1 MQPSEPRPPADFPE
15 ETGTVTGLV
24 DGIVA
29 PNPGPLTLQGTRTWL
44 IGEDRLLIVDPGPAV
59 DAHVEALK
67 ARIAGRAVNGILLTH
82 AHADHS
88 AAAPRLVRELGAPIL
103 ASTSTLA
110 RLGVPGRVLVEGN
123 VIPVDAPSRAERI
136 GLQVLETPGHSAD
149 HLAFLLLPDR
159 WLFTGD
165 LVLGSGS
172 SAVLHPDGR
181 VGDYLSSLRKLEA
194 LRPARLLPGHGPEV
208 ADAEAKL
215 EEYRRH
221 RLERERQIEAA
232 VAAGDASVG
241 AIRDSVYGPL
251 PAGLEAAASASVS
264 AHLAHLAE
272 RGVEVPAP
280 GPGMFE
286 ETGTVDSGGFDRE
299 RSEGP

>member
-1 MQPSEPRPPADFPE
+1 M
-15 ETGTVTGLV
+15 
-24 DGIVA
+24 A

-44 IGEDRLLIVDPGPAV
+44 VGEDRLLIIDPGPA
-59 DAHVEALK
+59 DGAHIDGLIRE
-67 ARIAGRAVNGILLTH
+67 IAGRTVDGILLTH

-88 AAAPRLVRELGAPIL
+88 AAAPGLARKLSAPIL
-103 ASTSTLA
+103 ASSSTLA
-110 RLGVPGRVLVEGN
+110 RLALPGRVLAEGD
-123 VIPVDAPSRAERI
+123 VIPVDAPSRVDRVR
-136 GLQVLETPGHSAD
+136 LQVIETPGHSAD

-194 LRPARLLPGHGPEV
+194 LRPTTLLPGHGPEV

-215 EEYRRH
+215 EEYRLH
-221 RLERERQIEAA
+221 RLARERQIESA
-232 VAAGDASVG
+232 VAAGIDSIE

-251 PAGLEAAASASVS
+251 PTGLAAAASASVS

-272 RGVEVPAP
+272 RGIAAPAP
-280 GPGMFE
+280 GPGMLE
-286 ETGTVDSGGFDRE
+286 KTGSQRPDETEADGGEAR
-299 RSEGP
+299 

>member
-1 MQPSEPRPPADFPE
+1 M
-15 ETGTVTGLV
+15 TKLV
-24 DGIVA
+24 EGIIA
-29 PNPGPLTLQGTRTWL
+29 PNPGPLTLQGTTTWL
-44 IGEDRLLIVDPGPAV
+44 VGEERILIIDPGPA
-59 DAHVEALK
+59 DGEHLDRLTHEIEGRTVE
-67 ARIAGRAVNGILLTH
+67 GILLTH

-88 AAAPRLVRELGAPIL
+88 AAAPGLAQSMSAPIL
-103 ASTSTLA
+103 ASSSTLA
-110 RLGVPGRVLVEGN
+110 RLGLAGRVLAEGDF
-123 VIPVDAPSRAERI
+123 VPVDAPSGVDRVR
-136 GLQVLETPGHSAD
+136 LQVIETPGHSAD

-181 VGDYLSSLRKLEA
+181 VGDYLASLRKLEA

-215 EEYRRH
+215 EEYRLH

-232 VAAGDASVG
+232 VASGSDTVD

-251 PAGLEAAASASVS
+251 PSGLSAAASASVS

-272 RGVEVPAP
+272 RGIDAPAP

-286 ETGTVDSGGFDRE
+286 VTGSDQPGEFEAGGGEAR
-299 RSEGP
+299 